1 MIWCMEDA
9 AFTLLIAAIGA
20 GSALIGSLIGALV
33 PASIAK
39 QTARRTWNQDRF
51 AVTERFYAD
60 ALSSAFELA
69 ASHRA
74 LVDDYVRSY
83 SEARSAVA
91 LAAPTASSARFVWGR
106 PPELIQ
112 RVQAAT
118 AAFRAQL
125 AAGAFVQDE
134 TTHEAMSTIDSMR
147 EELVLL
153 MNDPPGP
160 EEALSAAH
168 RLHEAVSPLQ
178 RSATIAAQKHNILL
192 ANTLGGLRGR
202 KNRITEATRSI
213 DYQRAQI
220 EKTHDSLKKQPAAEA
235 TDQEK
240 QAVTV
245 QAGGSPHP

>member
-9 AFTLLIAAIGA
+9 AFALLIAAIGA
-20 GSALIGSLIGALV
+20 GGALVGSLIGALV

-60 ALSSAFELA
+60 ALSAAFELA

-83 SEARSAVA
+83 SEASAELALVA
-91 LAAPTASSARFVWGR
+91 PSATPARFVWSR
-106 PPELIQ
+106 PPELMQ
-112 RVQAAT
+112 RIQAAT

-147 EELVLL
+147 EQLVLL
-153 MNDPPGP
+153 MNAPPGP
-160 EEALSAAH
+160 EGALSAAH

-178 RSATIAAQKHNILL
+178 RSATIAAQRHNILL
-192 ANTLGGLRGR
+192 SNTLSGWRGR

-220 EKTHDSLKKQPAAEA
+220 EKTHDSLKKQPAAHA
-235 TDQEK
+235 PDH
-240 QAVTV
+240 V
-245 QAGGSPHP
+245 QQSGPTRAGDSTHP